1 MMFWKC
7 VWLKVIL
14 NIDFTWKI
22 SSLYFNFT
30 LVIFNILGNNL
41 YDDILQLILDP
52 VINSVNSIDPV
63 NSKYS

>member
-1 MMFWKC
+1 MFWKC
-7 VWLKVIL
+7 VRLKVIL

-30 LVIFNILGNNL
+30 LVIFNILVNNL
-41 YDDILQLILDP
+41 YDDILQLMLDP